1 MDDRTHGIHET
12 HDKQMDQLAKI
23 DEAFQHI
30 NYIKSC
36 EPTFKYVSDALAK
49 QFRIKQEELEEF
61 LMDKFL
67 NRSYEDHFSEKN
79 HLPFYDTQLPNAGK
93 SSSKW
98 VFSFEGIDAT
108 GKQSL
113 SGLLEDYFK
122 YLFYRRHFGKAINN
136 INILD
141 TNMNNCTKKFNIPD
155 YNLESGQEI
164 AEILSVGDYNPEVLQ
179 LKFALNRKEVQ
190 NKIDLDT
197 KLQDMVSC
205 QPFMNALIFDRWVDS
220 GAMYRLA
227 KDIYQSIKDNFK
239 NDILLDSLFENFD
252 HTHIE
257 RFINNENIKT
267 FKHQIKLEHV
277 TLGLVKPHVKFLCTT
292 DIDVIAK
299 RIIERAKANGVNE
312 EDLDSHEKDLNF
324 LKLTQS
330 LYIYIYSNPKSFF
343 QNDIFTHGHKNYKII
358 DTTNTS
364 KEDCLV
370 QVLSKLIN
378 SFGLDHI
385 N

>member
-1 MDDRTHGIHET
+1 MDHEN

-30 NYIKSC
+30 NHMKSY

-49 QFRIKQEELEEF
+49 QFRIKQEELEVF

-67 NRSYEDHFSEKN
+67 NRSYEDHFSDKN
-79 HLPFYDTQLPNAGK
+79 HLPFYDSQLPNAGK

-122 YLFYRRHFGKAINN
+122 YVFYRIHFGKDIND

-141 TNMNNCTKKFNIPD
+141 TNMNNCTKKFNIPNYD
-155 YNLESGQEI
+155 LESGQEI
-164 AEILSVGDYNPEVLQ
+164 AEILSVGNYNPEVLQ

-197 KLQDMVSC
+197 KLWNMVSC
-205 QPFMNALIFDRWVDS
+205 QSFMNALIFDRWVDS

-227 KDIYQSIKDNFK
+227 KDIYQRLKDDLK
-239 NDILLDSLFENFD
+239 NDKLMLYTFFTNFD

-257 RFINNENIKT
+257 KFLTDSDMKT

-324 LKLTQS
+324 LKLTQA

-343 QNDIFTHGHKNYKII
+343 PNDIFTHGHKNYKII
-358 DTTNTS
+358 DTTNTT

-370 QVLSKLIN
+370 QVLSKLIT
-378 SFGLDHI
+378 SFGLDHL